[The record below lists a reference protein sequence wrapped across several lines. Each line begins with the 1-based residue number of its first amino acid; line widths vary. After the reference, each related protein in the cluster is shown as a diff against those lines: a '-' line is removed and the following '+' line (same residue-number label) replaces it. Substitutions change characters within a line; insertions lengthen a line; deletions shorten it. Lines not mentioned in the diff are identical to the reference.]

1 MARNVKYIEKEA
13 KPIPFLED
21 WWRGEGEY
29 GDVVCEHGDFE
40 RRKKKDKRMNS
51 LEMRGKIEKF
61 LKPVLKKA
69 LIV

>member
-40 RRKKKDKRMNS
+40 KKKKKT
-51 LEMRGKIEKF
+51 RGW
-61 LKPVLKKA
+61 
-69 LIV
+69 IVSSYEGKMKSFWN

>member
-1 MARNVKYIEKEA
+1 M
-13 KPIPFLED
+13 
-21 WWRGEGEY
+21 
-29 GDVVCEHGDFE
+29 CEHGDFE